1 MMFVAPLPVGRVIPP
16 GIVSS
21 ARVAPYGPEPARA
34 GGRRRQVRT
43 NRASIL
49 VPPRFA
55 CHEAPLRQCRIVCVG
70 STATTGQFTVA
81 TLEASTFA
89 LLSVARSRTAS
100 KSALSYTLT
109 AQSGE

>member
-21 ARVAPYGPEPARA
+21 ASVAPYGPAPARA
-34 GGRRRQVRT
+34 GERRRQVRT

-55 CHEAPLRQCRIVCVG
+55 RHEASLRQRRIVSVAR
-70 STATTGQFTVA
+70 SATTGQFTVA

-89 LLSVARSRTAS
+89 LRSVARSRTAP

-109 AQSGE
+109 AQRGE